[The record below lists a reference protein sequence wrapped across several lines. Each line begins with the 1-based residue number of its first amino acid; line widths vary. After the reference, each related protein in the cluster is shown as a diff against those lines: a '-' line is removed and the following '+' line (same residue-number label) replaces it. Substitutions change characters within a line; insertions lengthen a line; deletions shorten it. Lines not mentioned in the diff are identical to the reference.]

1 MKKILVIGAGRSSTS
16 LIKYLLDNS
25 SKENWSIT
33 VVDFNLDLAN
43 KKINNH
49 PCGISSKLDAND
61 SVERRKF
68 ISNSDIVISMLPAR
82 MHYNVLKDAVD
93 LGINVITPSYVTDEI
108 KLLNDQ
114 ALKKGVLV
122 LHELGLDPG
131 IDHMSAKKIIDDVEL
146 SGGKVI
152 GFESFTGGLVAPESD
167 DNPWNYKFT
176 WNPRNVVLA
185 GQGGAAKYI
194 QDGKYIYIPFNNLI
208 RRSNIFEIDGFNKF

>member
-1 MKKILVIGAGRSSTS
+1 
-16 LIKYLLDNS
+16 
-25 SKENWSIT
+25 
-33 VVDFNLDLAN
+33 
-43 KKINNH
+43 
-49 PCGISSKLDAND
+49 
-61 SVERRKF
+61 
-68 ISNSDIVISMLPAR
+68 

-122 LHELGLDPG
+122 LNELGLDPG

-176 WNPRNVVLA
+176 WNPRNVV
-185 GQGGAAKYI
+185 
-194 QDGKYIYIPFNNLI
+194 
-208 RRSNIFEIDGFNKF
+208 